1 MQRTTGLIN
10 IRSGTYTGEN
20 LLYPNIRINSTNVEL
35 SSIKVDT
42 YTGYYGEPSPPPS
55 LTYDNYNKITL
66 NQLNYEDTATVT
78 YYSNAYNL
86 GTAKTMYVKDTGEY
100 VFKISGTDKY
110 VESNVYVSSVDLA
123 GAPTKPIDFDG
134 YNKLTL
140 IDAGSNVSANVT
152 YFSNTYELGSANVLY
167 INGAGTYDLEM
178 SGSNVF
184 ALSSNVVGTVS
195 QHPTDVVP
203 SLTFDNYNKL
213 SLGNLTPNSSSLRFG
228 SNTYDIGTASNVY
241 IEDAGTYKVATGDAT
256 TFALVSNVVTGTPSQ
271 HPTDVVPSLT
281 YDNANKLSIENL
293 TPTSTTLTDPNG
305 SSFDI
310 GTASNVYI
318 RDSGTY
324 SIASKDANTFVLASH
339 TVTGT
344 PTGTT
349 YVYDSNTFTTPSQT
363 YDTTK
368 T

>member
-1 MQRTTGLIN
+1 
-10 IRSGTYTGEN
+10 
-20 LLYPNIRINSTNVEL
+20 
-35 SSIKVDT
+35 
-42 YTGYYGEPSPPPS
+42 
-55 LTYDNYNKITL
+55 
-66 NQLNYEDTATVT
+66 
-78 YYSNAYNL
+78 
-86 GTAKTMYVKDTGEY
+86 MYVKDTGEY

-213 SLGNLTPNSSSLRFG
+213 TLENFTGSILSDVNSVNASVTKVSG
-228 SNTYDIGTASNVY
+228 GGT
-241 IEDAGTYKVATGDAT
+241 
-256 TFALVSNVVTGTPSQ
+256 
-271 HPTDVVPSLT
+271 
-281 YDNANKLSIENL
+281 
-293 TPTSTTLTDPNG
+293 
-305 SSFDI
+305 
-310 GTASNVYI
+310 
-318 RDSGTY
+318 
-324 SIASKDANTFVLASH
+324 
-339 TVTGT
+339 
-344 PTGTT
+344 
-349 YVYDSNTFTTPSQT
+349 
-363 YDTTK
+363 
-368 T
+368 